1 MVNEVESILNEIRE
15 RVRNDYDQANAP
27 LTLVASAK
35 DPQPGPSRS
44 LNGMDDL
51 ENSEALNR
59 LSAHLTTTGRSW
71 DRLPP
76 LYSNRSGSAARLE
89 LWLKSRLKSM
99 SRWFIWEQ
107 INFNSA
113 VHHALSET
121 LHALSAQRQDLAGMR
136 AELHRDSE
144 AWRDKFARI
153 DQELSGL
160 RAAIES
166 LTAEIKKRD
175 ANQEARNA
183 GIQARNAGLE
193 ARTANLEAHSSAHE
207 ARSDTIE
214 ARTDAIAT
222 QATET
227 AAVLAQKI
235 EEARAEIT
243 PRLAELARE
252 LRESDQELREEQRV
266 CFKQL
271 SLEAS
276 ETAVSED
283 RGRRVIEA
291 RLNELETA
299 LANGKK

>member
-15 RVRNDYDQANAP
+15 RVRNDYEQANAP

-136 AELHRDSE
+136 AELHTNSE
-144 AWRDKFARI
+144 AWRDKFART

-183 GIQARNAGLE
+183 GIE

>member
-15 RVRNDYDQANAP
+15 RVRNDYEQANAP

-44 LNGMDDL
+44 LNGMDEL

-76 LYSNRSGSAARLE
+76 LYSNRSGSVARLE

-144 AWRDKFARI
+144 AWRDKFART

-183 GIQARNAGLE
+183 GIE

>member
-15 RVRNDYDQANAP
+15 RVRNDAEQADAP
-27 LTLVASAK
+27 LTLVASANGG
-35 DPQPGPSRS
+35 QQMISPSQ
-44 LNGMDDL
+44 NGRAEGEI

-76 LYSNRSGSAARLE
+76 LYSNRRGSAARIE
-89 LWLKSRLKSM
+89 LWIKGRLKSM

-121 LHALSAQRQDLAGMR
+121 LHALSAQRQELAGMR
-136 AELHRDSE
+136 AELLRDSE
-144 AWRDKFARI
+144 AWRDKLAGT

-160 RAAIES
+160 RAGIES

-175 ANQEARNA
+175 ANQEAR
-183 GIQARNAGLE
+183 
-193 ARTANLEAHSSAHE
+193 TANLEARSAANE
-207 ARSDTIE
+207 ARTATIE
-214 ARTDAIAT
+214 ARTAAIAA
-222 QATET
+222 QASER
-227 AAVLAQKI
+227 AAALAQKI
-235 EEARAEIT
+235 DEARAEIT

-291 RLNELETA
+291 RLQELETA
-299 LANGKK
+299 LSNGKK